1 MKRLLSVCLSLCIMV
16 SVFVSFDITA
26 SAKTNLKKTTVSASN
41 TSSGVNVSWKKVSG
55 AKSYKVY
62 RKASGAKKYS
72 ALKST
77 NNKTVKYLDK
87 KVSAGKTYSYQ
98 VVAVKG
104 KETSKSKAKSITR
117 LLAPKNVKVQSY
129 VKNNYYVDK
138 SYIDIDSAKLFVD
151 DPGKPDNNVM
161 GVKITWTRSKGA
173 NKYDI
178 YRKIVGGKFEKIK
191 TTGNTSAYVDEDIY
205 YIDDDSYSY
214 KVKKCYYKVVARR
227 SKSTSS
233 SSTVRKITYIDPMKV
248 STESYASG
256 MFLGWGFSVN
266 ECIDGY
272 KIYRSTNGKNGK
284 YSLIAK
290 LSKNTLEFTDKN
302 VEFNKTYYYK
312 MVAYKGSLNSVAIIT
327 KTQYKPM
334 KTVNVSVGATDDSVK
349 KSFEK
354 AIKRSDLGDTTVDDL
369 KPYLRFT
376 SLNKKIAT
384 ISRDFVVTGV
394 SKGQVKAKFDLLLDD
409 KSYEAGFILINVN

>member
-1 MKRLLSVCLSLCIMV
+1 MKRLLSVCLSLCVMV

-41 TSSGVNVSWKKVSG
+41 ISNGINVSWKKVSG
-55 AKSYKVY
+55 AKSYKLY
-62 RKASGAKKYS
+62 RKASGANKYS
-72 ALKST
+72 VVKKT

-104 KETSKSKAKSITR
+104 KETSKSKTKSITR

-151 DPGKPDNNVM
+151 DPGEPDNNVM
-161 GVKITWTRSKGA
+161 GIKITWTRSKGA

-191 TTGNTSAYVDEDIY
+191 TTGNTSSYVDEDIY

-256 MFLGWGFSVN
+256 MFLGWGYSVN
-266 ECIDGY
+266 EGIDGY

>member
-41 TSSGVNVSWKKVSG
+41 ISNGINVSWKKVSG

-62 RKASGAKKYS
+62 RKTSGAKKYS
-72 ALKST
+72 VVKKT
-77 NNKTVKYLDK
+77 NSKTVKYLDK

-104 KETSKSKAKSITR
+104 KETSKSKTKSITR

-151 DPGKPDNNVM
+151 DPGEPDNNVM
-161 GVKITWTRSKGA
+161 GIKITWTKSKGA

-191 TTGNTSAYVDEDIY
+191 TTGNTSAYVYEDIY

-227 SKSTSS
+227 NKSTSS

-248 STESYASG
+248 SAESYASG
-256 MFLGWGFSVN
+256 MFLGWGYSVN

-354 AIKRSDLGDTTVDDL
+354 AIKRSGLGDTTVDDL

>member
-41 TSSGVNVSWKKVSG
+41 ISNGINVSWKKVSG
-55 AKSYKVY
+55 AKSYKLY

-72 ALKST
+72 VVKKT
-77 NNKTVKYLDK
+77 NNKSVKYLDK

-104 KETSKSKAKSITR
+104 KETSKSKTKSITR

-151 DPGKPDNNVM
+151 DPGEPDNNVM
-161 GVKITWTRSKGA
+161 GVKITWTKSKGA

-205 YIDDDSYSY
+205 YIDDDSC

-233 SSTVRKITYIDPMKV
+233 SSTVRKITYIDPRKV

-256 MFLGWGFSVN
+256 MFLGWGYSVN

-312 MVAYKGSLNSVAIIT
+312 MVAYKGSANSVAMLT
-327 KTQYKPM
+327 KAQYKGVM
-334 KTVNVSVGATDDSVK
+334 TVNVNAGATDDSIK
-349 KSFEK
+349 KSFEQ
-354 AIKRSDLGDTTVDDL
+354 AIKQTGGMITFDQL
-369 KPYLRFT
+369 KSVLKIT
-376 SLNKKIAT
+376 SLDESIAT
-384 ISRDFVVTGV
+384 VSDDYVVTGV
-394 SKGQVKAKFDLLLDD
+394 SAGQVKAKAQVSMLGMN
-409 KSYEAGFILINVN
+409 EEIGFVQINVK

>member
-26 SAKTNLKKTTVSASN
+26 SAKTTMKKTTVSASN
-41 TSSGVNVSWKKVSG
+41 ISNGINVSWKKVSG

-62 RKASGAKKYS
+62 RKAPGAKKYS
-72 ALKST
+72 VVKKT

-161 GVKITWTRSKGA
+161 GVKITWTKSKGA

-191 TTGNTSAYVDEDIY
+191 TTGNISAYVDEDIY
-205 YIDDDSYSY
+205 YIDDDSY

-227 SKSTSS
+227 NKSTSS

-256 MFLGWGFSVN
+256 MLLGWGSSVN
-266 ECIDGY
+266 ECSDGY

-290 LSKNTLEFTDKN
+290 LSKNTLKFTDKN

-376 SLNKKIAT
+376 SLNNKIAT
-384 ISRDFVVTGV
+384 ISREFVVTGV
-394 SKGQVKAKFDLLLDD
+394 SKGQVKAKFDLLIEG

>member
-1 MKRLLSVCLSLCIMV
+1 MKRLLSVCLSLCIMM

-41 TSSGVNVSWKKVSG
+41 ISNGINVSWKKVSG
-55 AKSYKVY
+55 AKSYKLY

-72 ALKST
+72 VVKKT

-104 KETSKSKAKSITR
+104 KDYSKSKTKSITR

-151 DPGKPDNNVM
+151 DPGEPDNNVM
-161 GVKITWTRSKGA
+161 GVKITWTKSKGA

-205 YIDDDSYSY
+205 YIDDDSY

-256 MFLGWGFSVN
+256 MFLGWGYSVN

>member
-41 TSSGVNVSWKKVSG
+41 ISNGINVSWKKVSS

-62 RKASGAKKYS
+62 RKAPGAKKYS
-72 ALKST
+72 VVKKT

-104 KETSKSKAKSITR
+104 KDYSKSKTKSITR

-151 DPGKPDNNVM
+151 DPGEPDNNVM
-161 GVKITWTRSKGA
+161 GIKITWTRSKGA

-191 TTGNTSAYVDEDIY
+191 TTGNTSSYVDEDIY

-256 MFLGWGFSVN
+256 MFLGWGYSVN
-266 ECIDGY
+266 EGIDGY

>member
-41 TSSGVNVSWKKVSG
+41 ISNGINVSWKKVSG

-72 ALKST
+72 VVKKT

-161 GVKITWTRSKGA
+161 GVKITWTKSKGA

-191 TTGNTSAYVDEDIY
+191 TTGNISAYVDEDIY

-376 SLNKKIAT
+376 SLNNKIAT

>member
-41 TSSGVNVSWKKVSG
+41 ISNGINVSWKKVSG

-72 ALKST
+72 VVKKT
-77 NNKTVKYLDK
+77 NSKTVKYLDK

-104 KETSKSKAKSITR
+104 KETSKSKTKSITR

-151 DPGKPDNNVM
+151 DPGEPDNNVM
-161 GVKITWTRSKGA
+161 GVKITWTKSKGA

-205 YIDDDSYSY
+205 YIDDDSY

-256 MFLGWGFSVN
+256 MFLGWGYSVN

-312 MVAYKGSLNSVAIIT
+312 MVAYKGSLNSVAIII

-369 KPYLRFT
+369 NPYLRFT

>member
-1 MKRLLSVCLSLCIMV
+1 MKRLLSVCLSLCIMM

-41 TSSGVNVSWKKVSG
+41 ISNGINVSWKKVSG

-72 ALKST
+72 VVKKT

-98 VVAVKG
+98 VVAVNG
-104 KETSKSKAKSITR
+104 KTKTTSKAKSITR

-151 DPGKPDNNVM
+151 DPGEPDNNVM
-161 GVKITWTRSKGA
+161 GIKITWTRSKGA

-205 YIDDDSYSY
+205 YIDDDSG

-227 SKSTSS
+227 NKSTSL
-233 SSTVRKITYIDPMKV
+233 SSTVRKITYIDPRKV
-248 STESYASG
+248 SAESYASG
-256 MFLGWGFSVN
+256 MFLGWGSSFN

>member
-1 MKRLLSVCLSLCIMV
+1 MKRLLSVCLSLCIMM

-41 TSSGVNVSWKKVSG
+41 ISNGINVSWKKVSG

-72 ALKST
+72 VVKKT

-104 KETSKSKAKSITR
+104 KDYSKSKTKSITR

-151 DPGKPDNNVM
+151 DPGEPDNNVM
-161 GVKITWTRSKGA
+161 GVKITWTKSKGA

-205 YIDDDSYSY
+205 YIDDDSY

-256 MFLGWGFSVN
+256 MFLGWGYSVN

-369 KPYLRFT
+369 NPYLRFT

>member
-41 TSSGVNVSWKKVSG
+41 ISNGINVSWKKVSG

-72 ALKST
+72 VVKKT

-129 VKNNYYVDK
+129 VKNPDCT
-138 SYIDIDSAKLFVD
+138 IDVD
-151 DPGKPDNNVM
+151 DILSSDSLDDFDDVDDNIY
-161 GVKITWTRSKGA
+161 GVKITWTKSKGA

-205 YIDDDSYSY
+205 YIDDDSC

-233 SSTVRKITYIDPMKV
+233 SSTVRKITYIDPRKV

-256 MFLGWGFSVN
+256 MFLGWGSSFN

-327 KTQYKPM
+327 KAQYKPM

-354 AIKRSDLGDTTVDDL
+354 AIKRSGLGDTTVDDL

-376 SLNKKIAT
+376 LLNKKIAT

>member
-26 SAKTNLKKTTVSASN
+26 SAKTTMKKTTVSVSN

-62 RKASGAKKYS
+62 RKAPGAKKYS
-72 ALKST
+72 AVKST

-104 KETSKSKAKSITR
+104 KDYSKSKTKSITR

-151 DPGKPDNNVM
+151 DPGEPDNNVM
-161 GVKITWTRSKGA
+161 GVKITWTKSKGA

-191 TTGNTSAYVDEDIY
+191 TTGNISAYVDEDIY
-205 YIDDDSYSY
+205 YIDDDSY

-290 LSKNTLEFTDKN
+290 LSKKTLKFTDKN

-376 SLNKKIAT
+376 SLNNKIAT

>member
-41 TSSGVNVSWKKVSG
+41 ISNGINVSWKKVSG

-72 ALKST
+72 VVKKT

-104 KETSKSKAKSITR
+104 KETSKSKTKSITR
-117 LLAPKNVKVQSY
+117 LLAPQNVKVQSY

-151 DPGKPDNNVM
+151 DPGEPDNNVM
-161 GVKITWTRSKGA
+161 GVKITWTKSKGA

-191 TTGNTSAYVDEDIY
+191 TTGNISAYVDEDIY
-205 YIDDDSYSY
+205 YIDDDSY

>member
-1 MKRLLSVCLSLCIMV
+1 
-16 SVFVSFDITA
+16 
-26 SAKTNLKKTTVSASN
+26 
-41 TSSGVNVSWKKVSG
+41 
-55 AKSYKVY
+55 
-62 RKASGAKKYS
+62 
-72 ALKST
+72 
-77 NNKTVKYLDK
+77 
-87 KVSAGKTYSYQ
+87 
-98 VVAVKG
+98 
-104 KETSKSKAKSITR
+104 
-117 LLAPKNVKVQSY
+117 
-129 VKNNYYVDK
+129 
-138 SYIDIDSAKLFVD
+138 
-151 DPGKPDNNVM
+151 M
-161 GVKITWTRSKGA
+161 GVKITWTKSKGA

-191 TTGNTSAYVDEDIY
+191 TTGNISAYVDEDIY
-205 YIDDDSYSY
+205 YIDDDSY

-227 SKSTSS
+227 NKSTSS
-233 SSTVRKITYIDPMKV
+233 SSTVRKITYIDPRKV

-256 MFLGWGFSVN
+256 MFLGWGSSFN

-290 LSKNTLEFTDKN
+290 LSKKTLKFTDKN

-376 SLNKKIAT
+376 SLNNKIAT

-394 SKGQVKAKFDLLLDD
+394 SKGQVKAKFDLLLDG

>member
-41 TSSGVNVSWKKVSG
+41 ISNGINVSWKKVSG

-72 ALKST
+72 VVKKT

-104 KETSKSKAKSITR
+104 KETSKSKIKSITR

-151 DPGKPDNNVM
+151 DPGEPDNNVM

-191 TTGNTSAYVDEDIY
+191 TTGNISAYVDEDIY

-376 SLNKKIAT
+376 SLNNKIAT

>member
-1 MKRLLSVCLSLCIMV
+1 MKRLLSVCLSLCIMM

-41 TSSGVNVSWKKVSG
+41 ISNGINVSWKKVSG

-72 ALKST
+72 VVKKT

-104 KETSKSKAKSITR
+104 KDYSKSKTKSITR

-151 DPGKPDNNVM
+151 DPGEPDNNVM
-161 GVKITWTRSKGA
+161 GVKITWTKSKGA
-173 NKYDI
+173 SKYDI

-205 YIDDDSYSY
+205 YIDDDSY

-256 MFLGWGFSVN
+256 MFLGWGYSVN

>member
-62 RKASGAKKYS
+62 RKAPGAKKYS
-72 ALKST
+72 VVKKT

-161 GVKITWTRSKGA
+161 GVKITWTKSKGA

-191 TTGNTSAYVDEDIY
+191 TTGNISTYVDEDIY

-312 MVAYKGSLNSVAIIT
+312 IVAYKGSLNSVAIIT

-394 SKGQVKAKFDLLLDD
+394 SKGQVKAKFDLLIDG

>member
-1 MKRLLSVCLSLCIMV
+1 MKRLLSVCLSLCIMM

-41 TSSGVNVSWKKVSG
+41 ISNGINVSWKKVSG

-72 ALKST
+72 VVKKT

-104 KETSKSKAKSITR
+104 KDYSKSKTKSITR

-151 DPGKPDNNVM
+151 DPGEPDNNVM
-161 GVKITWTRSKGA
+161 GVKITWTKSKGA

-205 YIDDDSYSY
+205 YIDDDSY

-256 MFLGWGFSVN
+256 MFLGWGYSVN

-312 MVAYKGSLNSVAIIT
+312 IVAYKGSLNSVAIIT

>member
-41 TSSGVNVSWKKVSG
+41 ISNGINVSWKKVSG
-55 AKSYKVY
+55 AKSYKLY

-72 ALKST
+72 VVKKT

-87 KVSAGKTYSYQ
+87 KVSASKTYSYQ

-104 KETSKSKAKSITR
+104 KETSKSKTKSITR

-151 DPGKPDNNVM
+151 DPGEPDNNVM
-161 GVKITWTRSKGA
+161 GIKITWTRSKGA

-205 YIDDDSYSY
+205 YIDDDSY

-227 SKSTSS
+227 NKSTSS
-233 SSTVRKITYIDPMKV
+233 SSTVRKITYIDPRKV
-248 STESYASG
+248 SAESYASG
-256 MFLGWGFSVN
+256 MFLGWGYSVN

-354 AIKRSDLGDTTVDDL
+354 AIKRSGLGDTTVDDL

>member
-1 MKRLLSVCLSLCIMV
+1 MKRLLSVCLSLCVMV

-41 TSSGVNVSWKKVSG
+41 ISNGINVSWKKVSG
-55 AKSYKVY
+55 AKSYKLY
-62 RKASGAKKYS
+62 RKASGANKYS
-72 ALKST
+72 VVKKT

-98 VVAVKG
+98 IVAVKG
-104 KETSKSKAKSITR
+104 KETSKSKTKSITR

-151 DPGKPDNNVM
+151 DPGEPDNNVM
-161 GVKITWTRSKGA
+161 GIKITWTRSKGA

-191 TTGNTSAYVDEDIY
+191 TTGNTSSYVDEDIY

-256 MFLGWGFSVN
+256 MFLGWGYSVN
-266 ECIDGY
+266 EGIDGY

>member
-16 SVFVSFDITA
+16 SAFVSFDITA

-41 TSSGVNVSWKKVSG
+41 ISNGINVSWKKVSG

-62 RKASGAKKYS
+62 RKAPGAKKYS
-72 ALKST
+72 VVKKT

-104 KETSKSKAKSITR
+104 KETSKSKTKSITR

-151 DPGKPDNNVM
+151 DPGEPDNNVM
-161 GVKITWTRSKGA
+161 GIKITWTKSKGA

-178 YRKIVGGKFEKIK
+178 YRKILGGKFEKIK
-191 TTGNTSAYVDEDIY
+191 TTGNTSSYVDEDIY

-256 MFLGWGFSVN
+256 MFLGWGYSVN
-266 ECIDGY
+266 EGIDGY

-290 LSKNTLEFTDKN
+290 PSKNTLEFTDKN

-312 MVAYKGSLNSVAIIT
+312 IVAYKGSLNSVAIIT

>member
-41 TSSGVNVSWKKVSG
+41 ISNGINVSWKKVSG

-72 ALKST
+72 VVKKT

-104 KETSKSKAKSITR
+104 KETSKSKTKSITR

-151 DPGKPDNNVM
+151 DPGEPDNNVM
-161 GVKITWTRSKGA
+161 GIKITWTKSKGA

-178 YRKIVGGKFEKIK
+178 YRKVGNGKLSKIK
-191 TTGNTSAYVDEDIY
+191 TTGNTSYFVDENLYD
-205 YIDDDSYSY
+205 
-214 KVKKCYYKVVARR
+214 VKTCYYRVVARR
-227 SKSTSS
+227 NNSTSAVS
-233 SSTVRKITYIDPMKV
+233 ATRKITYVEPTDISAMALTKGMYIDWSKND
-248 STESYASG
+248 G
-256 MFLGWGFSVN
+256 
-266 ECIDGY
+266 CDGY
-272 KIYRSTNGKNGK
+272 KLYRSTNGKYGN
-284 YSLIAK
+284 YTLISK
-290 LSKNTLEFTDKN
+290 LSKNKSSYTDTK
-302 VEFNKTYYYK
+302 VEMNKTYYYK
-312 MVAYKGSLNSVAIIT
+312 IVTYKGSANSVAMLT
-327 KTQYKPM
+327 KAQYKGVM
-334 KTVNVSVGATDDSVK
+334 TVNVNAGATDDSIK
-349 KSFEK
+349 KSFEQ
-354 AIKRSDLGDTTVDDL
+354 AIKQTGGMIIFDQL
-369 KPYLRFT
+369 KSMLKIT
-376 SLNKKIAT
+376 SLDESIAT
-384 ISRDFVVTGV
+384 VSDDYVVTGV
-394 SKGQVKAKFDLLLDD
+394 SVGQVKAKVQVQVSMLGMN
-409 KSYEAGFILINVN
+409 EEIGFIQINVK

>member
-41 TSSGVNVSWKKVSG
+41 ISNGINVSWKKVSG
-55 AKSYKVY
+55 AKSYKLY

-161 GVKITWTRSKGA
+161 GVKITWTKSKGA

-191 TTGNTSAYVDEDIY
+191 TTGNISAYVDEDIY

-376 SLNKKIAT
+376 SLNNKIAT

>member
-1 MKRLLSVCLSLCIMV
+1 MKRLLSVCLSLCIMM

-41 TSSGVNVSWKKVSG
+41 ISNGINVSWKKVSG

-72 ALKST
+72 VVKKT

-104 KETSKSKAKSITR
+104 KDYSKSKTKSITR

-151 DPGKPDNNVM
+151 DPGEPDNNVM
-161 GVKITWTRSKGA
+161 GVKITWTKSKGA

-205 YIDDDSYSY
+205 YIDDDSY

-256 MFLGWGFSVN
+256 MFLGWGYSVN

-394 SKGQVKAKFDLLLDD
+394 SKGQVIAKFDLLLDD

>member
-41 TSSGVNVSWKKVSG
+41 ISNGINVSWKKVSG

-62 RKASGAKKYS
+62 RKAPGAKKYS
-72 ALKST
+72 VVKKT

-104 KETSKSKAKSITR
+104 KETSKSKTKSITR

-151 DPGKPDNNVM
+151 DPGKPDNNVI
-161 GVKITWTRSKGA
+161 GVKITWTKSKGA

-191 TTGNTSAYVDEDIY
+191 TTGNISAYVDEDIY
-205 YIDDDSYSY
+205 YIDDDSY

-272 KIYRSTNGKNGK
+272 KIYRSINGKNGK

-290 LSKNTLEFTDKN
+290 LSKNTLKFTDKN

-334 KTVNVSVGATDDSVK
+334 KTVNVSVGTTDDSVK

-354 AIKRSDLGDTTVDDL
+354 AIKRSDLGDNTVDDL

-376 SLNKKIAT
+376 SLNNKIAT

-394 SKGQVKAKFDLLLDD
+394 SKGQVKAKFDLLIDG

>member
-16 SVFVSFDITA
+16 SAFVSFDITA

-41 TSSGVNVSWKKVSG
+41 ISNGINVSWKKVSG

-62 RKASGAKKYS
+62 RKTSGAKKYS
-72 ALKST
+72 VVKKT
-77 NNKTVKYLDK
+77 NSKTVKYLDK

-104 KETSKSKAKSITR
+104 KETSKSKTKSITR

-151 DPGKPDNNVM
+151 DPGEPDNNVM
-161 GVKITWTRSKGA
+161 GIKITWTKSKGA

-178 YRKIVGGKFEKIK
+178 YRKILGGKFEKIK
-191 TTGNTSAYVDEDIY
+191 TTGNTSSYVDEDIY

-256 MFLGWGFSVN
+256 MFLGWGYSVN
-266 ECIDGY
+266 EGIDGY

-312 MVAYKGSLNSVAIIT
+312 IVAYKGSLNSVAIIT

-354 AIKRSDLGDTTVDDL
+354 AIKRSGLGDTTVDDL